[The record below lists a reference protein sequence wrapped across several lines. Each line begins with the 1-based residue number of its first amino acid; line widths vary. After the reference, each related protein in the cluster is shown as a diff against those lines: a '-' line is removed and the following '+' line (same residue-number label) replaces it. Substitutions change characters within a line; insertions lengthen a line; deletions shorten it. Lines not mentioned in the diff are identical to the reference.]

1 MSGGERQRIVL
12 ARAFIKKPDI
22 LILDEATSSLDL
34 ESENLIY
41 QSIKNLS
48 NKMTIIIITHRLS
61 FLKQSNKIFVI
72 EKGKI
77 IDSGNYKDLINQMI
91 HSFQDKDLNLKV
103 DKFFY
108 DKIIQFN
115 DYYVKKQ
122 VDQINKGIQLITS
135 NKKYNIPTNHQ
146 IRTALNWC
154 RKYNVPINN
163 YCYYLK

>member
-1 MSGGERQRIVL
+1 MAKKKGNKSIFTSIRNNLTWANQNASEEEIWNSLEKANAKEFVTNLPNQIDTLVGERGVSLSGGERQRIVL

-77 IDSGNYKDLINQMI
+77 IDSGNYKDLINQKNSI
-91 HSFQDKDLNLKV
+91 
-103 DKFFY
+103 
-108 DKIIQFN
+108 
-115 DYYVKKQ
+115 
-122 VDQINKGIQLITS
+122 INKLIEDDII
-135 NKKYNIPTNHQ
+135 KY
-146 IRTALNWC
+146 
-154 RKYNVPINN
+154 
-163 YCYYLK
+163 